1 MNEETDLFMT
11 YWPAGLHYLKGGVDS
26 GFKHVEP
33 ESYEPRLLLVKG
45 KRHPRVFDVPVEAA
59 SLNEGDTFVL
69 DMGMKLY
76 YWAGAESNIHEKS
89 KAAEIAIA
97 IKNHDRHN
105 KAKLYHPRDV
115 GGVAEEEFWAA
126 LGGKPESIRPAVP
139 DEVPD
144 NATEAEL
151 MKYALYHI
159 SDASGSLVT
168 TEVTERPLTRAH
180 LNDNDSY
187 ILELHNQVYVWQGKG
202 SSNKEKMMGV
212 KIAKDFITEK
222 GKPKNTKIHRI
233 PQGIEDAQFKSYF
246 DGFYAMAKQ
255 DFAKGKD
262 EAYANTHAN
271 QDMEALTKKKLQA
284 AKMVLDKLGA
294 NYTKTVYYLDANF

>member
-1 MNEETDLFMT
+1 
-11 YWPAGLHYLKGGVDS
+11 
-26 GFKHVEP
+26 
-33 ESYEPRLLLVKG
+33 
-45 KRHPRVFDVPVEAA
+45 
-59 SLNEGDTFVL
+59 
-69 DMGMKLY
+69 
-76 YWAGAESNIHEKS
+76 
-89 KAAEIAIA
+89 
-97 IKNHDRHN
+97 
-105 KAKLYHPRDV
+105 
-115 GGVAEEEFWAA
+115 
-126 LGGKPESIRPAVP
+126 
-139 DEVPD
+139 
-144 NATEAEL
+144 